1 MPAAT
6 STSQTPAG
14 NVAGQPTGAVNYV
27 RNSVKAVVDAYNG
40 TVKLYR
46 WGAPDPLLEAWQNA
60 FPGIIQPRKA
70 IPSYLLPHM
79 RYPTDLFEV
88 QREILAQ
95 YHVATAQSFYGG
107 QNFWAVPNDP
117 TGVAANQHSQPP
129 YYLTETIPGY
139 RQPEFSLTTTFVPR
153 NRANLAAVMTVD
165 SNPGPGYGT
174 IRVLQLPQNAVTEGP
189 SQVQGAFES
198 NAVASAELTLL
209 RRGGSTVT
217 LGNMI
222 TIPVGGGLLYI
233 EPVYVTANAAGS
245 SGSYPSLQ
253 RVFAFYSGHPVGF
266 QPTLQE
272 ALAQVFTGTSGQAAP
287 SGGGSGG
294 SVNAR
299 VIADLKQAQQFYA
312 QAQAAL
318 HNGDLAAYGQNIA
331 KMEDQISNAQAAAR
345 AGHGA
350 TTSPK
355 TSPGATPTPTPS
367 PTSSR

>member
-1 MPAAT
+1 
-6 STSQTPAG
+6 
-14 NVAGQPTGAVNYV
+14 V
-27 RNSVKAVVDAYNG
+27 
-40 TVKLYR
+40 
-46 WGAPDPLLEAWQNA
+46 
-60 FPGIIQPRKA
+60 
-70 IPSYLLPHM
+70 
-79 RYPTDLFEV
+79 
-88 QREILAQ
+88 
-95 YHVATAQSFYGG
+95 TA
-107 QNFWAVPNDP
+107 
-117 TGVAANQHSQPP
+117 
-129 YYLTETIPGY
+129 
-139 RQPEFSLTTTFVPR
+139 
-153 NRANLAAVMTVD
+153 
-165 SNPGPGYGT
+165 
-174 IRVLQLPQNAVTEGP
+174 GP

-198 NAVASAELTLL
+198 NAAASAELTLL

-233 EPVYVTANAAGS
+233 EPVYVSANAAGS
-245 SGSYPSLQ
+245 TGSYPSLQ

-294 SVNAR
+294 SVNAQ

-318 HNGDLAAYGQNIA
+318 RAGDLAAYAQDIA
-331 KMEDQISNAQAAAR
+331 KMAGQISNARAAAAR

-355 TSPGATPTPTPS
+355 TTPAPTPS
-367 PTSSR
+367 PTASR